1 MPIPKGEILA
11 HAEHVITARGPQ
23 PRGHSLRS
31 LRLRL
36 ARRALLIAAP
46 FVSFVAFGS
55 CSENPAAPGTQAVPP
70 SVADKI
76 PDASMSDAVMMVR
89 TPSAPRGSR
98 EGTTLDLNAV
108 LDKRNEKEKEKDK
121 RLTWFSTDTVI
132 ATVDSTG
139 LVTAQDTGTV
149 SIVVDYKEMAADTI
163 TIFVIPVPVAS
174 VTIVG
179 ADSISLDD
187 TVQVTATPRD
197 SVGEPL
203 VGRSVSW
210 ALTDSAVASIAGDGT
225 IIALAEGTVQVLATV
240 DGTTGSH
247 DLRVWPQPVA
257 SVTVD
262 PATVTLPQFHKAQ
275 FTATLRDRRGKL
287 LTGRVI
293 TWSSS
298 AGTIFYINAS
308 ADTAVARDVGEATV
322 TAASEGQAG
331 TSAVTVTNPVEARAL
346 WVTRFEYTT
355 SSQVDFAKIAT
366 IFQKAASA
374 NFNVVYFQVRTSG
387 DALYFSD
394 IEPCS
399 PRMCGFLG
407 GPRPAQDPL
416 AVALSE
422 AAKHGIEV
430 HAWLNAYTGF
440 IAGSTIACNQFIN
453 STPMNW
459 LKANPDWSVSTKNF
473 STGVITRQV
482 DNCTTTPEYMW
493 VSPGVPQVRTQLAT
507 VAADIARRYGPN
519 GLKGIHLDRIRFPS
533 NQVSYDAYS
542 QEAFRTATGAYPTS
556 NAQGTWL
563 NFRRGFVNQGVKE
576 VFDSVQLVNPSMVLS
591 AAVFPGYKPITGWA
605 AQWSFTD
612 LFQDPQAWAQ
622 GGYLDIEVVMS
633 YPATASSLSW
643 TVKSYCSNT
652 DWTCVMDDH
661 IARIEKQSGRQVYV
675 GIGAIKGWTEM
686 QKQLDL
692 AHDRNVTGVSVYSY
706 SLVDAIANGW
716 TQLASGPFKNKASIP
731 VMTWK
736 P

>member
-1 MPIPKGEILA
+1 M
-11 HAEHVITARGPQ
+11 
-23 PRGHSLRS
+23 RS
-31 LRLRL
+31 LHLRL
-36 ARRALLIAAP
+36 ARRALLLVAP
-46 FVSFVAFGS
+46 VVSFLTFGS
-55 CSENPAAPGTQAVPP
+55 CTEHPVAPDDSASPP
-70 SVADKI
+70 TNADKI
-76 PDASMSDAVMMVR
+76 PDASLSDAIMMVR
-89 TPSAPRGSR
+89 TPSAERGAR
-98 EGTTLDLNAV
+98 GGTTLDLNAV

-121 RLTWFSTDTVI
+121 RVAWYSTDTVV

-149 SIVVDYKEMAADTI
+149 GIVVDYKEMVSDTVVI
-163 TIFVIPVPVAS
+163 VVIPVPVAS
-174 VTIVG
+174 VTIAG

-187 TVQVTATPRD
+187 TVQVAATPRD

-203 VGRSVSW
+203 LGRTVMWSSG
-210 ALTDSAVASIAGDGT
+210 DSLIASVASDGT
-225 IIALAEGTVQVLATV
+225 VIALSVGSTQIIATV

-257 SVTVD
+257 SVTVSPD
-262 PATVTLPQFHKAQ
+262 SVSVPQFHKVQ
-275 FTATLRDRRGKL
+275 FTATLRDRRGKV
-287 LTGRVI
+287 LTGRTIV
-293 TWSSS
+293 WSSS
-298 AGTIFYINAS
+298 APAIFYIDAS
-308 ADTAVARDVGEATV
+308 ADTSVAKDVGEAV
-322 TAASEGQAG
+322 ITATSENQAG
-331 TSAVTVTNPVEARAL
+331 TSAATVTNPVEARAL

-355 SSQVDFAKIAT
+355 ASQVDFPKIAT

-416 AVALSE
+416 AVALTE
-422 AAKHGIEV
+422 AAKYGIEV

-440 IAGSTIACNQFIN
+440 ISGSTTACNQFIN

-482 DNCTTTPEYMW
+482 DNCATTSEYMW
-493 VSPGVPQVRTQLAT
+493 VSAGVPQVRTQLAT
-507 VAADIARRYGPN
+507 VAADIARRYGPA

-542 QEAFRTATGAYPTS
+542 QEAFRTATGAYPSS
-556 NAQGTWL
+556 NAQAAWL

-576 VFDSVQLVNPSMVLS
+576 VYDSVQLVNSQMVLS
-591 AAVFPGYKPITGWA
+591 AAVFPGYMPRAGWS
-605 AQWSFTD
+605 AQWSYTD
-612 LFQDPQAWAQ
+612 FFQDPQAWAR
-622 GGYLDIEVVMS
+622 GGYLDVEVVMN
-633 YPATASSLSW
+633 YPATATSTSW
-643 TVKSYCSNT
+643 TVKAYCSNT

-661 IARIEKQSGRQVYV
+661 IDRIERQSGRQVYV
-675 GIGAIKGWTEM
+675 GVGAIKGWEEVR
-686 QKQLDL
+686 KQLDL
-692 AHDRNVTGVSVYSY
+692 AHDRNATGVSVYSY
-706 SLVDAIANGW
+706 SQVDAIANGW
-716 TQLASGPFKNKASIP
+716 AQLAAGPFKNKASIP
-731 VMTWK
+731 VMGWK